1 MLRLKIT
8 IDTKQQPIPFE
19 YHGYLQG
26 IIYHA
31 LSEESGSFLH
41 DTGYGDERIYKLFVY
56 SELIGKYRIENKK
69 LVFISPVSFYI
80 SSVSSDMLNELYM
93 YFNTVS
99 EICFKDKK
107 FNVLSAEPVDD
118 IEYHKDGE
126 YVLQTISPI
135 TCYKTDEK
143 KFTSYFHPKSQDF
156 ECSIQENLFR
166 KYETLYGKSPE
177 EIFEISDVIKSKKT
191 LVRYKGMVYES
202 YLTTMKVKVS
212 DSYLKLLM
220 HTGLGA
226 KNSAGFGMV
235 KIIG

>member
-1 MLRLKIT
+1 MRLKIT
-8 IDTKQQPIPFE
+8 IDTKQQSIPFE

-41 DTGYGDERIYKLFVY
+41 DTGYGDDRIYKLFVY
-56 SELIGKYRIENKK
+56 SELIGKYRIENRK
-69 LVFISPVSFYI
+69 LVFTSPVSFYI
-80 SSVSSDMLNELYM
+80 SSVSSDMLNELFM
-93 YFNTVS
+93 YFNTVE
-99 EICFKDKK
+99 EIHFKDMY
-107 FNVLSAEPVDD
+107 FDVLAAEPVDD
-118 IEYHKDGE
+118 IEYHEDGE

-143 KFTSYFHPKSQDF
+143 NFTSYFHPKSQDF
-156 ECSIQENLFR
+156 ECSIQENLHR

-177 EIFEISDVIKSKKT
+177 EILEIVDIIKCKKT
-191 LVRYKGMVYES
+191 LVRYKGMVYEA
-202 YLTTMKVKVS
+202 YITTMKVKAS
-212 DSYLKLLM
+212 DAYLKLLM

-235 KIIG
+235 KIVG